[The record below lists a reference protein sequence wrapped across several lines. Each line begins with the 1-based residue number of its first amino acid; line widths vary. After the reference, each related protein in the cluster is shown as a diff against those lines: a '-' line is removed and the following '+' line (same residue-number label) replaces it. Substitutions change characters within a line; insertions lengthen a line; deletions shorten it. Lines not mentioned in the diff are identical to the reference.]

1 VVRKNEPLRS
11 TPVTF
16 GGYDA
21 RASITRKENP
31 MECEEFM
38 EPEQDVEYDDDQ

>member
-1 VVRKNEPLRS
+1 MNHAVARLSHSAATMPEP
-11 TPVTF
+11 
-16 GGYDA
+16 
-21 RASITRKENP
+21 ITRKEKR